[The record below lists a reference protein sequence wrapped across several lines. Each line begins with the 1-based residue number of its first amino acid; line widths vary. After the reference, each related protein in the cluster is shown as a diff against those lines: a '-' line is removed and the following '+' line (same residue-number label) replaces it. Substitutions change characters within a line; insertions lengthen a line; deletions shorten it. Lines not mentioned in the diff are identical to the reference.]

1 MTIASASLVADLE
14 SAVRTGTPQRR
25 VDMLR
30 QMTDLF
36 LSDADRL
43 NEQQITVFDDVLVQ
57 LMARVEERTL
67 AELSTRFSGL
77 AQAPREVVRQLAFH
91 EEAKVAAPVLARSGR
106 LSDNDLLTIATTRG
120 QDHLLALSHRD
131 SLNEPLTDVLIKRGD
146 MRVSRAL
153 AHNTGAKFS
162 GDGYATLVQRASD
175 DQELALQ
182 LGVRAD
188 MPLQLLRTLLSKAA
202 KAVRD
207 KLLSAAPPEMR
218 LKIEAALKA
227 IAQQIG
233 IEVPRTIDYTQA
245 QSAVLA
251 LNRAGNLNDS
261 AVNRFAIER
270 DYKSVVAALA
280 LLSSVTTDAIEAVLY
295 NPKPDGLIV
304 ACRASRLS
312 WSATTMII
320 RNRPDQH
327 PVTREELEEGRQVFE
342 MLSLAAAQRTM
353 RFWSARKSAKKDSQG
368 DSFALDMKA
377 PA

>member
-1 MTIASASLVADLE
+1 MI
-14 SAVRTGTPQRR
+14 
-25 VDMLR
+25 
-30 QMTDLF
+30 
-36 LSDADRL
+36 
-43 NEQQITVFDDVLVQ
+43 
-57 LMARVEERTL
+57 
-67 AELSTRFSGL
+67 
-77 AQAPREVVRQLAFH
+77 
-91 EEAKVAAPVLARSGR
+91 
-106 LSDNDLLTIATTRG
+106 
-120 QDHLLALSHRD
+120 
-131 SLNEPLTDVLIKRGD
+131 
-146 MRVSRAL
+146 
-153 AHNTGAKFS
+153 
-162 GDGYATLVQRASD
+162 
-175 DQELALQ
+175 
-182 LGVRAD
+182 
-188 MPLQLLRTLLSKAA
+188 
-202 KAVRD
+202 
-207 KLLSAAPPEMR
+207 
-218 LKIEAALKA
+218 
-227 IAQQIG
+227 
-233 IEVPRTIDYTQA
+233 
-245 QSAVLA
+245 
-251 LNRAGNLNDS
+251 S